1 MPIHK
6 IQWFPWNNL
15 RTLIWDVGRVFTIF
29 DLFPPIIGILLL
41 LSVGKFNLFFDP
53 CSPKRLRVLDCP
65 FSKKSILMLTPKTK
79 LNNPTDTSCTN
90 IEVMATLDCPQ
101 LCMLCHVIHRH
112 NTKNHCYCAECR
124 RGASVAGDG
133 SANTVR
139 RRRRIGSLVFC
150 LGYLL
155 RHVMGR
161 EFSHPDLRLH
171 HRLLQRQVVE
181 SLCSVLAQD
190 RHCASHKLCMARW

>member
-1 MPIHK
+1 MADKASFYVPGRFLNSNQGGDIT
-6 IQWFPWNNL
+6 
-15 RTLIWDVGRVFTIF
+15 TLPDFG
-29 DLFPPIIGILLL
+29 PSYG
-41 LSVGKFNLFFDP
+41 SV
-53 CSPKRLRVLDCP
+53 
-65 FSKKSILMLTPKTK
+65 MYTK
-79 LNNPTDTSCTN
+79 TN
-90 IEVMATLDCPQ
+90 IEVVATLDCPQ
-101 LCMLCHVIHRH
+101 LCILRHVIHRH
-112 NTKNHCYCAECR
+112 NTKNHCYCAKCR

-161 EFSHPDLRLH
+161 ELSHPDLRLH

-190 RHCASHKLCMARW
+190 RHCAIINYVWCVGS

>member
-1 MPIHK
+1 
-6 IQWFPWNNL
+6 
-15 RTLIWDVGRVFTIF
+15 
-29 DLFPPIIGILLL
+29 
-41 LSVGKFNLFFDP
+41 
-53 CSPKRLRVLDCP
+53 
-65 FSKKSILMLTPKTK
+65 
-79 LNNPTDTSCTN
+79 
-90 IEVMATLDCPQ
+90 
-101 LCMLCHVIHRH
+101 MLCHVIHRH

-161 EFSHPDLRLH
+161 ELSHPDLRLH

-190 RHCASHKLCMARW
+190 RRCAVINYVWRVGSWLTFSINNMLPESHDRNESVIPKNVYSDYFVWFLVKGQNILERVIWTAQIFEIWKV